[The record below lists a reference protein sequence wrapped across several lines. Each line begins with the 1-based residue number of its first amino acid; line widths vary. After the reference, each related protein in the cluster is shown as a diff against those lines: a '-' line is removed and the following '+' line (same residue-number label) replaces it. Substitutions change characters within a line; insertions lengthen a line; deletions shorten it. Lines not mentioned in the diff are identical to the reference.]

1 VATDASADRGDD
13 TEVTSSFIE
22 AVWIVTRLGAH
33 MHPSPNVLP
42 FLFMIHNSGERRR
55 GRFAAYAWLVLVY
68 NILVILWGAVV
79 RATGSGAGC
88 GEHWP
93 LCQGVVIPHA
103 EQIATLIEFSHRA
116 TSGIDVLLVVGLV
129 WMAFRRFGRGHTVRS
144 YAAAGGFFTL
154 TEGLVGAALV
164 LFGQVGNIV
173 STGRVVILSVH
184 LVNTFLLLASLALTA
199 WAASRQLSADAHQ
212 LPPHLPAPGKGL
224 NVAYGSALLG
234 AIAISITGA
243 IAALADTLY
252 PAKSL
257 AEAFR
262 WDFSSAAPPILHLRI
277 IHPVIAVLVGGYLL
291 VVAVM
296 TLSSSGPAAPK
307 RMARRLAGLVL
318 LQFCF
323 GAANIVLLTPA
334 YMQIFHLLV
343 ADLIWIVLVLL
354 AAEALGWQAESAASH
369 ATPSPAV
376 ASSTT
381 TSVQHLSASK

>member
-1 VATDASADRGDD
+1 MAYSR
-13 TEVTSSFIE
+13 
-22 AVWIVTRLGAH
+22 
-33 MHPSPNVLP
+33 
-42 FLFMIHNSGERRR
+42 GERRP
-55 GRFAAYAWLVLVY
+55 GRYAAYAWMVLGY
-68 NILVILWGAVV
+68 NVLVILWGAVV

-116 TSGIDVLLVVGLV
+116 TSGIDALLVVGLV
-129 WMAFRRFGRGHTVRS
+129 WMAFQRFGRGHAVRR
-144 YAAAGGFFTL
+144 YAASSGFFTL

-164 LFGQVGNIV
+164 LFGEVGNVV

-184 LVNTFLLLASLALTA
+184 LVNTFMLLASLALTA
-199 WAASRQLSADAHQ
+199 WAADNGVPGDSQGSR
-212 LPPHLPAPGKGL
+212 PRPAPAKGL
-224 NVAYGSALLG
+224 YVTYGAGLLG
-234 AIAISITGA
+234 VIVIAITGA

-252 PAKSL
+252 PARSL

-262 WDFSSAAPPILHLRI
+262 WDFSGTAPPILHLRV

-291 VVAVM
+291 VVSVM
-296 TLSSSGPAAPK
+296 ALSSPGPAAAK

-318 LQFCF
+318 LQICF
-323 GAANIVLLTPA
+323 GAANIVLLTPV
-334 YMQIFHLLV
+334 YMQIVHLLV

-354 AAEALGWQAESAASH
+354 KAEALGWQAESVASH
-369 ATPSPAV
+369 AIPSPASL
-376 ASSTT
+376 SSTA

>member
-1 VATDASADRGDD
+1 MAQ
-13 TEVTSSFIE
+13 SS
-22 AVWIVTRLGAH
+22 V
-33 MHPSPNVLP
+33 
-42 FLFMIHNSGERRR
+42 ERRP
-55 GRFAAYAWLVLVY
+55 GRFAAYAWMVLGY
-68 NILVILWGAVV
+68 NVLVILWGAVV

-129 WMAFRRFGRGHTVRS
+129 WMAFRRFGRGHAVRK
-144 YAAAGGFFTL
+144 YASASGFLTL

-164 LFGQVGNIV
+164 LFGQVGNVV

-184 LVNTFLLLASLALTA
+184 LVNTFMLLAALALTA
-199 WAASRQLSADAHQ
+199 WAASRQLSADAQQ
-212 LPPHLPAPGKGL
+212 LPPHPPAPGKGL
-224 NVAYGSALLG
+224 NVAYGLALLG

-252 PAKSL
+252 PARSL
-257 AEAFR
+257 AGAFR
-262 WDFSSAAPPILHLRI
+262 WDFSGTAAPILHLRI

-296 TLSSSGPAAPK
+296 TLSSPAPTATK
-307 RMARRLAGLVL
+307 RMARRLVGLVL

-323 GAANIVLLTPA
+323 GAANVVLLTPV
-334 YMQIFHLLV
+334 YMQILHLLV

-354 AAEALGWQAESAASH
+354 TAEGLAWQADRVAPHS
-369 ATPSPAV
+369 TTSPA
-376 ASSTT
+376 AA
-381 TSVQHLSASK
+381 TSVQNLSASK